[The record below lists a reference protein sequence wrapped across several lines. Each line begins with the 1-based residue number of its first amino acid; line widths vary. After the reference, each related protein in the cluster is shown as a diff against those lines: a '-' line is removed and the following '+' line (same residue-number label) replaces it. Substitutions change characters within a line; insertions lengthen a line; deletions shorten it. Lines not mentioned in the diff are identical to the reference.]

1 MVRRGR
7 VQGGDIRQT
16 ELMEFLRAGH
26 GFLSEVL
33 KSARQNAA
41 PVITGLGSCPEGL
54 VSATLDGT
62 IRFHPL
68 L

>member
-1 MVRRGR
+1 VLKGA
-7 VQGGDIRQT
+7 RQT
-16 ELMEFLRAGH
+16 
-26 GFLSEVL
+26 
-33 KSARQNAA
+33 AA

-54 VSATLDGT
+54 VSSTLDGT